1 MDEQKGIFFLGERIK
16 FAKDKGLP
24 KEMEGHFGTIVGVK
38 DDKAIVQDTTYKGDE
53 TFYIEQGQ
61 LEHTMTNLYFI
72 DMFEKLATT
81 ADNLNTRLEELE
93 KAFAEHA
100 IKKPTVAEIARE
112 TGVSRQWVYELRKKL
127 GRMPT
132 VEEIIQQ
139 KTSKEV

>member
-1 MDEQKGIFFLGERIK
+1 MDEQKIFFLGERIR

-24 KEMEGHFGTIVGVK
+24 KEMEGHYGTIMGVENG
-38 DDKAIVQDTTYKGDE
+38 KAIVKDTTYKGSK
-53 TFYIEQGQ
+53 TFYIEQEQ

-72 DMFEKLATT
+72 DMFEKLAST
-81 ADNLNTRLEELE
+81 ADNLNTRLGELE
-93 KAFAEHA
+93 KAFAEHTK
-100 IKKPTVAEIARE
+100 KKPTVAEIARE